1 MLKMRQW
8 QGTLNRMRAM
18 QRHKDVGVEVAE
30 RGIGNAIVENDAG
43 RQKREEAS
51 EVHGREERMVEAALG
66 QEGHRRLGSQPQMG
80 LAGGGG
86 GQRELLGDEGTAQ
99 THQNRLLA
107 ETDSEYIKVG
117 MQREKLGQQQPFK
130 LRF

>member
-30 RGIGNAIVENDAG
+30 RGIVGNDAG
-43 RQKREEAS
+43 GQKKEEAS
-51 EVHGREERMVEAALG
+51 EVHGREERLVEAALG
-66 QEGHRRLGSQPQMG
+66 QEVHRRLGSQPQMG